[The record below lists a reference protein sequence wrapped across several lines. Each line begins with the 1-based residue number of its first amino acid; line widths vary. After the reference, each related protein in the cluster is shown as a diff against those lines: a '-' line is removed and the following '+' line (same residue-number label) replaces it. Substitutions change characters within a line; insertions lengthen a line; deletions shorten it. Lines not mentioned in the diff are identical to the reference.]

1 MSLAVVALVAI
12 ACQQAVIVP
21 TVTST
26 PAPVPTATVKP
37 TEASVTAQ
45 DVQTA
50 IVRQPTVNIRD
61 AAGGDPTGEYVTA
74 GQEVTILETSVDG
87 DWVRI
92 SEPAGWVWA
101 GCLEGL
107 NEKGCITE

>member
-26 PAPVPTATVKP
+26 PAPVPTAPVKP